1 MTTTTTHDEIKSLLG
16 LTFEIEGLLML
27 AQRRDDM
34 TPAEIYDM
42 LQDKCAALLDGI
54 SAITGAAPVYPDPAP
69 VATGATIEPEP
80 EPAPMA
86 EAGAEIDSEIVD
98 NAQYEEAADADVAQ
112 SMPIPEPQPE
122 PEPEP
127 QPEIQPQPAPVP
139 EPEPEPAPAPAAAKA
154 ANPRPITLTLNDKFR
169 FRRSLFGGSD
179 TQMADT
185 LAILAGIDNADD
197 LNDFITNDLCW
208 NPEDQEVADFM
219 AVLAASR

>member
-1 MTTTTTHDEIKSLLG
+1 
-16 LTFEIEGLLML
+16 
-27 AQRRDDM
+27 
-34 TPAEIYDM
+34 
-42 LQDKCAALLDGI
+42 
-54 SAITGAAPVYPDPAP
+54 
-69 VATGATIEPEP
+69 
-80 EPAPMA
+80 MA

-185 LAILAGIDNADD
+185 LAILGRNRQCRRSQRLYHQRPLLESRGSGGGRLHGGSSRVTLMLYIVPTPVGNLADMTPRA
-197 LNDFITNDLCW
+197 L
-208 NPEDQEVADFM
+208 EVLEIGERRVCRGHPHQRSADEAFRHNHTP
-219 AVLAASR
+219 ARFPQI